1 MSNLLKI
8 AIPLLNDEIEWKDIQ
23 NSSGFVGAYF
33 EDKNRPFL
41 NNHLFLLY
49 DAESK
54 EENSLRCF
62 YKLNKLKNVYST
74 KTIYIKD
81 KPYTLFTFTIDSVI
95 RRLRDGNI
103 ILNPTQ
109 KQKVLSFWK
118 DRDAWIMNNI
128 LLGTMYERPEP
139 SILPE
144 EDYMPELSSHKKREI
159 LV

>member
-8 AIPLLNDEIEWKDIQ
+8 AIPLLNNKIEWKDIQ
-23 NSSGFVGAYF
+23 DCSGFVGAYF

-41 NNHLFLLY
+41 NDHLFLLY

-54 EENSLRCF
+54 EESSLKCM
-62 YKLNKLKNVYST
+62 YKLNSLDNIYETHIV
-74 KTIYIKD
+74 YIKD
-81 KPYTLFTFTIDSVI
+81 KPYTVFTFTINGTI

-103 ILNPTQ
+103 ILNPVQ
-109 KQKVLSFWK
+109 KQRVLDFWK
-118 DRDAWIMNNI
+118 AKDAWVMNNV
-128 LLGTMYERPEP
+128 LLGTMYEQPEP

-159 LV
+159 LI